1 MVASVGGGNTADL
14 YVSVY
19 LRYVM
24 TPTHCVASLRACC
37 CLLLQVLWKRNGP
50 VQDGSTDQGVYRCV
64 ARNSV
69 GALVSRSA
77 SLLVAS
83 KCSL

>member
-1 MVASVGGGNTADL
+1 
-14 YVSVY
+14 
-19 LRYVM
+19 
-24 TPTHCVASLRACC
+24 
-37 CLLLQVLWKRNGP
+37 LQVLWKRNGP